1 MASPDR
7 TDETSLPAD
16 PPAGLRLVFLI
27 GMPRSGTTWVT
38 WLLTHHPA
46 VVTFRHSGIFF
57 CFDHLQRWWTRD
69 IRYTTGGGGGGE
81 GSAGTYATASSA
93 AALSETHLDRVLRSL
108 GSHVV
113 ERLSRETPGA
123 RVFLDQTPEH
133 ISLLP
138 FVKRVFPEAR
148 FLHVVRDPR
157 AVYSSIR
164 SAADSWAAPGSF
176 PRSPIQIARRWRKL
190 LSGARSLRGSDKCYE
205 LHYER
210 IHAEPAGELERLH
223 RWLGLDTDA
232 RLVAESV
239 AASDIEKLREHGKNA
254 RGFFRRGSAHGWREE
269 LSASEIRVIEHEAGD
284 EMREWGYE
292 LVYPRSAS
300 KPLRLR
306 AYDKVSGFVR
316 RKRPGRLMRFFDG
329 ALARTNRTLDLMRSE

>member
-1 MASPDR
+1 MASPDL
-7 TDETSLPAD
+7 TVETSLPAD

-46 VVTFRHSGIFF
+46 VVTFRHSGMFF
-57 CFDHLQRWWTRD
+57 CFDHLQKWWVRD
-69 IRYTTGGGGGGE
+69 IRYTKGGGGGGN
-81 GSAGTYATASSA
+81 GAGTYATASSA
-93 AALSETHLDRVLRSL
+93 ETLSEARLDRELRSL
-108 GSHVV
+108 GSHVI
-113 ERLSRETPGA
+113 ERLTRETPGA

-133 ISLLP
+133 IALLP
-138 FVKRVFPEAR
+138 FVQRVFPEAR

-190 LSGARSLRGSDKCYE
+190 LAGARALRGSDKCYE
-205 LHYER
+205 LTYER
-210 IHAEPAGELERLH
+210 IHAEPAGELEKLH

-292 LVYPRSAS
+292 PLHPRGAA
-300 KPLRLR
+300 KPMRLR
-306 AYDKVSGFVR
+306 AYNKLSDIVR
-316 RKRPGRLMRFFDG
+316 KKPAGRLMRFFDG
-329 ALARTNRTLDLMRSE
+329 ALARTNRSLDLMRSE